1 MINLYNLIDLK
12 LNQANMSFVLRR
24 SAFCSLRRLSSKVPK
39 NGSLP
44 EKRDGEGSKKNNV
57 PKAGAAPMPELKR
70 PEGEVSLETPYH
82 PKDHY
87 QRVSFEYPTEPTK
100 GSNTSQLKMKKYLPY
115 MFAIF
120 GGAWA
125 LYTAYYFTKEDK
137 PKDFLNPDEF
147 IPFFIS
153 NKVDI
158 DEDHY
163 LIELTPKYTEWMK
176 DQQKIDN
183 IWNGSRMWSVEIKQ
197 PQIMVVRSYTPLPLT
212 IINQGPGKEPLI
224 NIQTD
229 QISDLG
235 KLVFYIKKY
244 DQGEVARWIY
254 KKPLGSELELR
265 GPFIDYEFKTTP
277 NSNFER
283 PQMANLPSS
292 VKIDDNY
299 PVKPDN
305 LAFFAAGTGI
315 APILQVLLSKNPYK
329 GFIDIYYSRKKESE
343 QPIPRFLYFL
353 EKLDRIKLHNFV
365 NEKGD
370 KLNLKHI
377 PIPIKSHYQAL
388 LEKKEEERNERLKTV
403 KNSLEKSPIS
413 SIKSSELS
421 EASIKPNKPKYKTAI
436 EKAYA
441 ERNIK
446 KENPSLALVCG
457 PDGYISY
464 VAGSKPIEGQGPAG
478 GLLKQRGWDES
489 NIFKL

>member
-1 MINLYNLIDLK
+1 
-12 LNQANMSFVLRR
+12 MSFVLRR
-24 SAFCSLRRLSSKVPK
+24 SVAYSLRRFSSKVPK

-44 EKRDGEGSKKNNV
+44 EKKDDEGSKKNNV
-57 PKAGAAPMPELKR
+57 PKAGAAPMPELKL
-70 PEGEVSLETPYH
+70 PDEEVSLDKPYQ
-82 PKDHY
+82 PKDRY
-87 QRVSFEYPTEPTK
+87 QRVSFEYPTESIK

-115 MFAIF
+115 MFGIF

-176 DQQKIDN
+176 DQKKVDN

-197 PQIMVVRSYTPLPLT
+197 PQIMVVRSYTPLPLS
-212 IINQGPGKEPLI
+212 IADQGPGKEPLI
-224 NIQTD
+224 NIQ
-229 QISDLG
+229 SDAAEIG

-254 KKPLGSELELR
+254 RKPLGFELELR
-265 GPFIDYEFKTTP
+265 GPFIDYEFEKTP
-277 NSNFER
+277 NLGFER
-283 PQMANLPSS
+283 PQMANLPST
-292 VKIDDNY
+292 VKVDETY
-299 PVKPDN
+299 PIKPDN

-329 GFIDIYYSRKKESE
+329 GFVEIFYSRRTESE
-343 QPIPRFLYFL
+343 IPIPRFLYFL
-353 EKLDRIKLHNFV
+353 EKLDRIKVHHLV

-370 KLNLKHI
+370 NLSLKHV
-377 PIPIKSHYQAL
+377 PSPIKSHYKEL
-388 LEKKEEERNERLKTV
+388 LENQKKEKEARLKAV
-403 KNSLEKSPIS
+403 KASLDESPVAGMKNEINYS
-413 SIKSSELS
+413 SDE
-421 EASIKPNKPKYKTAI
+421 PNGKEVLKQPKYKTAV

-446 KENPSLALVCG
+446 KENPALALVCG
-457 PDGYISY
+457 PDGYVNH
-464 VAGSKPIEGQGPAG
+464 VAGPKPIEGQGPAG
-478 GLLKQRGWDES
+478 GLLKEKGWDET